1 MLYVSHQL
9 QTVQS
14 LCSSAML
21 LDRGTLTYS
30 GTVEGTLAAYRDSF
44 ESFALAQRDADQRPG
59 TGALRLSSVSME
71 DEFLKSGEDISVRF
85 SAPSAE
91 HLVGSYFVSAHINN
105 DQGVIVAQCD
115 SRLLGAWF
123 DPNSP

>member
-1 MLYVSHQL
+1 
-9 QTVQS
+9 
-14 LCSSAML
+14 
-21 LDRGTLTYS
+21 
-30 GTVEGTLAAYRDSF
+30 
-44 ESFALAQRDADQRPG
+44 
-59 TGALRLSSVSME
+59 ME